1 MAVKSEQSMVGRTCI
16 VTGAT
21 SGIGEET
28 ARGLARLG
36 ASVVLAVR
44 NPRKGEAIR
53 EEIIRDTGNSR
64 LDVMRVDLS
73 SQESIRDFADSF
85 KAKYPQLHVLV
96 NNAGI
101 YTNRRTLTPEGFE
114 STFAINHLGSFLL
127 TNLLLDLLKASAPA
141 RIVNVSSGAHAAG
154 HIAFEDLQGEKQFRG
169 WGAYSQSKLAN
180 ILFTRELARR
190 LEGTGVTVNAV
201 HPGVVRTHF
210 ASNGG
215 FALRIG
221 FILMAPFMRSPARGA
236 ETSIFLAS
244 ARELERVSG
253 KYFMNSA
260 PAQSSPAS
268 HDDDVAR
275 RLWDVSAHLTGLA

>member
-1 MAVKSEQSMVGRTCI
+1 MVGRTCV

-36 ASVVLAVR
+36 ATVVLAVR
-44 NPRKGEAIR
+44 DPRKGEAVR
-53 EEIIRDTGNSR
+53 EEIVRDTANPR
-64 LDVMRVDLS
+64 VDVMRVDLS
-73 SQESIRDFADSF
+73 SQASIRDFAAAF
-85 KAKYPQLHVLV
+85 KAKSPHLHVLV

-101 YTNRRTLTPEGFE
+101 YTSRRTLTPEGFE

-127 TNLLLDLLKASAPA
+127 TNLLLDLLRSSAPA

-154 HIAFEDLQGEKQFRG
+154 HIDFEDLQREKRFRG

-180 ILFTRELARR
+180 VLFTNELARR

-215 FALRIG
+215 LGLRIG
-221 FILMAPFMRSPARGA
+221 FILMAPFMRSPAKGA
-236 ETSIFLAS
+236 ETSIFVAS
-244 ARELERVSG
+244 SPELEGVTG
-253 KYFMNSA
+253 KYFVNRA

-268 HDDDVAR
+268 HDEGVSR
-275 RLWDVSAHLTGLA
+275 RLWDVSARLTGLA